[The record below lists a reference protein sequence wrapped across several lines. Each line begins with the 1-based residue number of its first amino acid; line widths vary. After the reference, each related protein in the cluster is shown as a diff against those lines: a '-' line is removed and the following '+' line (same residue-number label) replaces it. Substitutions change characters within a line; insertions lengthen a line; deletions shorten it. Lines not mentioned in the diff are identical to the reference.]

1 MNNLVANEIPDIV
14 ISRLPVYLRILSQ
27 MSEDG
32 GKLTTSSKE
41 LGQKLGISSAQIRK
55 DLSHFGE
62 FGKQGTGY
70 HIAYLIDQL
79 RQILHL
85 QREWSVVL
93 IGAGYLGHALAHYDG
108 FRHRGFRIAWIFDND
123 PAKVGEMMGG
133 VTVQPMEALEPI
145 MGQEGAQVAIL
156 AVPAEAAQMIADQL
170 VASGIK
176 AILSYAPINLNVPA
190 GVRVEYSDPV
200 LQLQTMS
207 YYLQATDNIDI
218 LGYPVSGK
226 KSQVSLKIDW

>member
-1 MNNLVANEIPDIV
+1 MDHFVVSQIPDIV

-27 MSEDG
+27 MAEEG
-32 GKLTTSSKE
+32 GKFTTSSKE
-41 LGQKLGISSAQIRK
+41 LGAKLGISSAQIRK

-85 QREWSVVL
+85 QQERLVVL
-93 IGAGYLGHALAHYDG
+93 VGAGYLGHALAHYGG
-108 FRHRGFRIAWIFDND
+108 FGHRGFQIAWIFDND
-123 PAKVGEMMGG
+123 PAKVGEVMGG
-133 VTVQPMEALEPI
+133 ITVQTIGALEAVLK
-145 MGQEGAQVAIL
+145 QEKALVAIL
-156 AVPAEAAQMIADQL
+156 AVPAESAQAITDRL
-170 VASGIK
+170 VAGGIK

-207 YYLQATDNIDI
+207 FYL
-218 LGYPVSGK
+218 
-226 KSQVSLKIDW
+226 

>member
-1 MNNLVANEIPDIV
+1 MNNFVVNQIPDIV

-27 MSEDG
+27 MAEDG

-41 LGQKLGISSAQIRK
+41 LGEKLGISSAQIRK
-55 DLSHFGE
+55 DLSQFGE

-85 QREWSVVL
+85 QQERPVVL
-93 IGAGYLGHALAHYDG
+93 IGAGYLGHALAHYGG
-108 FRHRGFRIAWIFDND
+108 FRHRGFQIAWIFDND
-123 PAKVGEMMGG
+123 PAKMGEVMGG
-133 VTVQPMEALEPI
+133 VTVQPIEVLEQI
-145 MGQEGAQVAIL
+145 MNHQKAQVAIL
-156 AVPAEAAQMIADQL
+156 AVPAESAQAITDRL

-207 YYLQATDNIDI
+207 YYL
-218 LGYPVSGK
+218 
-226 KSQVSLKIDW
+226 

>member
-1 MNNLVANEIPDIV
+1 MDHFVVNQIPDIV
-14 ISRLPVYLRILSQ
+14 ISRLPIYLRILSQ
-27 MSEDG
+27 MVEEG
-32 GKLTTSSKE
+32 GKFTTSSKE
-41 LGQKLGISSAQIRK
+41 LGAKLGISSAQIRK

-85 QREWSVVL
+85 QQERPVVL
-93 IGAGYLGHALAHYDG
+93 VGAGYLGHALAHYGG
-108 FRHRGFRIAWIFDND
+108 FRHRGFQIAWIFDND
-123 PAKVGEMMGG
+123 PAKVGEVMGG
-133 VTVQPMEALEPI
+133 ITVQAIAALEAVL
-145 MGQEGAQVAIL
+145 GQQKALVAIL
-156 AVPAEAAQMIADQL
+156 AVPAESAQAITDRL
-170 VASGIK
+170 VAGGIK

-207 YYLQATDNIDI
+207 YYL
-218 LGYPVSGK
+218 
-226 KSQVSLKIDW
+226 